1 MIFLIAFLTSIIF
14 TTTLIGVGSLVM
26 GSVYR
31 DRSLLFFGLKALLI
45 AVLALIVTYVL
56 LLPYIKEL
64 EDGLKTF
71 AEVLISIL
79 K

>member
-1 MIFLIAFLTSIIF
+1 
-14 TTTLIGVGSLVM
+14 M
-26 GSVYR
+26 GSVYK
-31 DRSLLFFGLKALLI
+31 DRSLIFFGLKALLV
-45 AVLALIVTYVL
+45 AVLAVIVTYLL

-64 EDGLKTF
+64 GVGLKTF